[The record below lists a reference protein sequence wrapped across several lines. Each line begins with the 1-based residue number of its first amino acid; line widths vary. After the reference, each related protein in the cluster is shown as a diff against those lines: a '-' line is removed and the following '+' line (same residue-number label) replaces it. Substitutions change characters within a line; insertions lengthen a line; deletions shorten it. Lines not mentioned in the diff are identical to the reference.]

1 MGVAAWKPVGLG
13 WAGFCC
19 CCWGCIKELCDSV
32 GEAIVLEVGVGVI
45 EVKPTR
51 PFRFEP

>member
-19 CCWGCIKELCDSV
+19 WAGCIRELCDSV

-45 EVKPTR
+45 EVNPTS
-51 PFRFEP
+51 PFRFDP